1 MFQVW
6 PTVGIGKVYE
16 RMKCDHCLRE
26 MELGGRVEVIEGDFE
41 EECF

>member
-6 PTVGIGKVYE
+6 PTVGAEKVCK
-16 RMKCDHCLRE
+16 RMKHDHS
-26 MELGGRVEVIEGDFE
+26 LGGRVEVIEGDFE